1 MLCALCFAFVQLLL
15 CAQFAFCTLFLFP
28 PPLHPP
34 PPPHQ
39 SQVPRFVSVVLT
51 AAYCLKVNCGLVS
64 MVTSS
69 FLRNCSPPLSLF
81 ERHLASDTIDEAF
94 NSTILIINEYQ
105 FLPSSLQH
113 RTLKKPDHG
122 KTCTYKQTDPMSIMP
137 QNLQGSR
144 CLKCRESHSTDK
156 SLSSG

>member
-1 MLCALCFAFVQLLL
+1 MCPLFCFCSAFAM
-15 CAQFAFCTLFLFP
+15 CSICFSHFIPFSPTT
-28 PPLHPP
+28 P

-137 QNLQGSR
+137 QKSPGLQMFEMQR
-144 CLKCRESHSTDK
+144 KPFN
-156 SLSSG
+156 

>member
-1 MLCALCFAFVQLLL
+1 MCPLFC
-15 CAQFAFCTLFLFP
+15 FCTAFAMCSICFLHFIP
-28 PPLHPP
+28 FSPTTPPP

>member
-1 MLCALCFAFVQLLL
+1 MRWDVGGGGSLLCALCFAFVRLLL
-15 CAQFAFCTLFLFP
+15 CAQFAFRTLFLFP
-28 PPLHPP
+28 PPL
-34 PPPHQ
+34 
-39 SQVPRFVSVVLT
+39 PRFVSVLLT

-81 ERHLASDTIDEAF
+81 ERHLASHTIDEAF
-94 NSTILIINEYQ
+94 NSTILMINEYQ

-137 QNLQGSR
+137 QKSPGLQMFEMQR
-144 CLKCRESHSTDK
+144 KPFN
-156 SLSSG
+156 